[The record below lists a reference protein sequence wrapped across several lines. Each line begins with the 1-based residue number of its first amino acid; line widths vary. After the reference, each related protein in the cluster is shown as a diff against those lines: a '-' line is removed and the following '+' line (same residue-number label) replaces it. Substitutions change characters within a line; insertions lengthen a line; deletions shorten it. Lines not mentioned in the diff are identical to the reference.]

1 MTTTGELQLT
11 YPPPSFQKIYEK
23 RYARTEL
30 RTDSGTGQ
38 NSLSYSRAIGG
49 AGNLED
55 TPPKGVSTELPG
67 QPPNTGDAST
77 SEKAI
82 TTSYQGCVSYADILA
97 RFKQLQAQKA

>member
-1 MTTTGELQLT
+1 MTATGEIQLR
-11 YPPPSFQKIYEK
+11 PPASNFQKTWYSST
-23 RYARTEL
+23 RFSTVSD
-30 RTDSGTGQ
+30 TSQ

-55 TPPKGVSTELPG
+55 TPPKGVSPELPG
-67 QPPNTGDAST
+67 QPPNTGGNEP